1 MSKLNTFFLM
11 CQCDPGKKNANKKQ
25 NKNKCDSDENIAF
38 NLWIFL
44 TVHTFHR
51 FGWGKPSC
59 DVSLMVTIT
68 YILYI
73 LIVFVCSPCN
83 RKFRAR
89 NLSWRH

>member
-1 MSKLNTFFLM
+1 M
-11 CQCDPGKKNANKKQ
+11 CQCDPERKRKNAHKKEE
-25 NKNKCDSDENIAF
+25 KRRSDSDENIAF

-68 YILYI
+68 YILCT
-73 LIVFVCSPCN
+73 LIMLVCSLCN
-83 RKFRAR
+83 RKFRAQ